1 MEIIELAHMHQGI
14 GPIHLL
20 FIIAVSLVLGV
31 LIGFVIT
38 TLLIQRENKGLN
50 NELDKFRTLYF
61 NELDKWKNKYTNND
75 DYEAY

>member
-1 MEIIELAHMHQGI
+1 MEIGE
-14 GPIHLL
+14 IHLL

-50 NELDKFRTLYF
+50 NELDKFRALYF

>member
-1 MEIIELAHMHQGI
+1 MEIGE
-14 GPIHLL
+14 IHLL

-50 NELDKFRTLYF
+50 NELDNTGQTKTRRPKQQKE
-61 NELDKWKNKYTNND
+61 NINVHDSSKH
-75 DYEAY
+75 